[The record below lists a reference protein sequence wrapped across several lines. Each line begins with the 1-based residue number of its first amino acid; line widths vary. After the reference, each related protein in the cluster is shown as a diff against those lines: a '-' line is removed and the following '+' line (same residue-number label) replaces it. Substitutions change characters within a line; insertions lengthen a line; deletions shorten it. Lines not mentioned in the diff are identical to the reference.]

1 MYLATLL
8 IWKRETIS
16 GILGRILKF
25 DGRNIKEE
33 EVLKFIVV
41 THFSPVLHLYK
52 NQSFDLP
59 YKSIDWFLYEM
70 WHWAEIS

>member
-1 MYLATLL
+1 M
-8 IWKRETIS
+8 ETIS

-33 EVLKFIVV
+33 VLKFFVV

-59 YKSIDWFLYEM
+59 
-70 WHWAEIS
+70 IS